1 MMSSESIPIGSLL
14 IRMSHTIGECRKCA
28 ATNSTFE
35 DTDSHVNLRTQYTG
49 PAVDKKTGMPVHIWQ
64 SFTRLY
70 HLSPFVDLKS
80 EELGAGVESKAFLD

>member
-1 MMSSESIPIGSLL
+1 MTNIYEDNQERNI
-14 IRMSHTIGECRKCA
+14 A
-28 ATNSTFE
+28 AKNSTFE
-35 DTDSHVNLRTQYTG
+35 DTGSHVNVRTQYTG

-80 EELGAGVESKAFLD
+80 EEPGVGVESKAFLDQLSLGITHN